1 MTSIYIRTTLILAAL
16 FSLAACSS
24 QQAANIE
31 RGSDV
36 TFREGYPEVRIL
48 AVGLFDEQDMPG
60 IDLTINIVKGSL
72 IYRTRDE
79 IYSADYE
86 LLIQVVQ
93 IVNRERVLIQN
104 RSTTKTISE
113 SDPNIISSG
122 EVIRYQERIP
132 LMPGQYEVIVGIK
145 DVSSGNQT
153 VRRAETTIPDPES
166 DKIDVTS
173 VVLLGKNNAD
183 ALGFTP
189 ITTYFIPARYDS
201 LKFQFQVTRPDLSE
215 DTRVLME
222 LFSFVSDTLPA
233 REISGI
239 QYPQGSIGFRGIDY
253 NRTIKIEETER
264 ILRFETGSI
273 LIEYIIP
280 VLPSANYRFE
290 VHINKNLESTEKA
303 YKAREFFIS
312 SSRNFPNVQSIPEF
326 AAPLVYLMNNREY
339 NALKS
344 IGGLDTLK
352 HEVDRFWLSGIQNLN
367 RTRQVMEL
375 YYTRVEQANK
385 QFSNYKEGWKTD
397 MGMIFILFGPP
408 MYVENT
414 LDTMTWF
421 YSYNRN
427 DPRTTFRFYK
437 PRPTDQFF
445 PYQHYILLRDRF
457 YHSIE
462 YDRIQNWRNGYILNL
477 R

>member
-1 MTSIYIRTTLILAAL
+1 L
-16 FSLAACSS
+16 
-24 QQAANIE
+24 
-31 RGSDV
+31 
-36 TFREGYPEVRIL
+36 
-48 AVGLFDEQDMPG
+48 
-60 IDLTINIVKGSL
+60 
-72 IYRTRDE
+72 
-79 IYSADYE
+79 
-86 LLIQVVQ
+86 
-93 IVNRERVLIQN
+93 
-104 RSTTKTISE
+104 
-113 SDPNIISSG
+113 
-122 EVIRYQERIP
+122 
-132 LMPGQYEVIVGIK
+132 
-145 DVSSGNQT
+145 
-153 VRRAETTIPDPES
+153 RRAETTIHYPES

-201 LKFQFQVTRPDLSE
+201 LKFQFQVTRPDPSE

>member
-1 MTSIYIRTTLILAAL
+1 M
-16 FSLAACSS
+16 
-24 QQAANIE
+24 
-31 RGSDV
+31 
-36 TFREGYPEVRIL
+36 L

-60 IDLTINIVKGSL
+60 IDLTVHIVKGSL
-72 IYRTRDE
+72 IYKSREEVFSAEYE
-79 IYSADYE
+79 I
-86 LLIQVVQ
+86 LIQVVQ
-93 IVNRERVLIQN
+93 INDRDRVLLQN
-104 RSTTKTISE
+104 RTTTMVVTDT
-113 SDPNIISSG
+113 DPNVITSGDVIS
-122 EVIRYQERIP
+122 YQERIP
-132 LMPGQYEVIVGIK
+132 QLPGKYEIIVGIK
-145 DVSSGNQT
+145 DLASGNQT

-166 DKIDVTS
+166 SIVDVTS
-173 VVLLGKNNAD
+173 VVLLGKNNDD
-183 ALGFTP
+183 ALGFIP

-201 LKFQFQVTRPDLSE
+201 LKFQFQVTRPDIDQE
-215 DTRVLME
+215 TRVLME
-222 LFSFVSDTLPA
+222 LYSFASDTLPA
-233 REISGI
+233 RELSGI

-280 VLPSANYRFE
+280 ILPSANYRFE
-290 VHINKNLESTEKA
+290 VHLNKGTEA
-303 YKAREFFIS
+303 GADGFKAREFFIS
-312 SSRNFPNVQSIPEF
+312 SGRNFPNIQSIPEF
-326 AAPLVYLMNNREY
+326 SGPLAYLMNSREY
-339 NALKS
+339 NQLMRIQSLDSLKNE
-344 IGGLDTLK
+344 IDK
-352 HEVDRFWLSGIQNLN
+352 FWLSGIQNLN
-367 RTRQVMEL
+367 RARQVMEL
-375 YYTRVEQANK
+375 YYSRVEQSNK

-437 PRPTDQFF
+437 PRPTDQYF
-445 PYQHYILLRDRF
+445 PYQHYVLLRDRF

-462 YDRIQNWRNGYILNL
+462 YDRIQSWRTGYILNI